1 MINIDS
7 WKLWNFRNYSWRTVL
22 TIVIFLQ
29 EGPLTK
35 CINFAIVKVLK
46 IIFVMWS
53 NSGSVLGVCWY
64 TVTGSGH
71 WSLGWKVL
79 GTFSLIPAPTKIPMA
94 IFCQETNNF
103 FYCDRTNFRISK
115 IAICMWRNLF
125 SQFWKSPEFKFEGF
139 YHV

>member
-1 MINIDS
+1 MKNIDS

-94 IFCQETNNF
+94 IFCQGPIIFLLRSDKFSHIKN
-103 FYCDRTNFRISK
+103 
-115 IAICMWRNLF
+115 RNLF
-125 SQFWKSPEFKFEGF
+125 SKFWKSPEFKFEGF